1 MKLSEEH
8 KLNHTVVDSLLTQ
21 GGLKGLLSL
30 GIGGVFSFLLGS
42 NLVLLV
48 AVSILVGLDLLT
60 GIVAALEQD
69 RFSSNGMRK
78 GVGKLIAYFI
88 LMILAHQIAEHVSP
102 QLLFWFD
109 DAMYAYLALT
119 EYTSIAENLSVF
131 GFKLPT
137 IKNLWNTFKKLKG
150 ESEEVKN

>member
-1 MKLSEEH
+1 MKLSEEN
-8 KLNHTVVDSLLTQ
+8 KLNHTVVDSLLTN

-42 NLVLLV
+42 NLVLLL
-48 AVSILVGLDLLT
+48 AVSVLVGLDLFT

-69 RFSSNGMRK
+69 RFSSTGMRK
-78 GVGKLIAYFI
+78 GVSKLIAYFI
-88 LMILAHQIAEHVSP
+88 LMILAHQIAGHISP
-102 QLLFWFD
+102 DILFWFD
-109 DAMYAYLALT
+109 DAMYTYLALT

-137 IKNLWNTFKKLKG
+137 IKNLWSMFKKLKS